1 MGQIKVVQGPV
12 GRAKLREPAEA
23 GADPV
28 TADLDARRQLDARP
42 QIGGSGEP
50 VSIHEREAPM
60 TRGFEAIKTI
70 SIDASRA
77 RVWDTLTDPAKIA
90 RWLHGTTVSTDWFVG
105 SPITWSGEWDG
116 KRYVDKGTVLE
127 FDPEIRLR
135 TTHWSPLGGSE
146 DRPENYHTVTYDLA
160 GHDQQTLLT
169 LTQDN
174 NASQAEADE
183 MADANWGPVLVQL
196 KATAERA

>member
-1 MGQIKVVQGPV
+1 M
-12 GRAKLREPAEA
+12 
-23 GADPV
+23 
-28 TADLDARRQLDARP
+28 
-42 QIGGSGEP
+42 
-50 VSIHEREAPM
+50 
-60 TRGFEAIKTI
+60 
-70 SIDASRA
+70 
-77 RVWDTLTDPAKIA
+77 
-90 RWLHGTTVSTDWFVG
+90 
-105 SPITWSGEWDG
+105 
-116 KRYVDKGTVLE
+116 LE

-160 GHDQQTLLT
+160 GHDGQTTQT

-174 NASQAEADE
+174 NDSRAEAEE